1 MLVSLLVM
9 GIGTVA
15 FVPGAASAQPVTSFT
30 PSAIPWTT
38 YSKNMNVTTF
48 VAPDGSRDQLWHF
61 LNGAQQS
68 IYVEIFGINNPYI
81 VDLIH
86 QIHAAKPSLVMKF
99 LIGWNSLGYLDQNKW
114 VANDLTNLGL
124 PVKWTKS
131 TDFDQAHQK
140 YIIIDNKTTIVQS
153 GNWAKTSF
161 PESGKI
167 SNREWNIAM
176 TDVDVTAAYRAVFDY
191 DWGRGKTY
199 SVADGTGSALSYSES
214 GSSYPRP
221 FATAGT
227 FSGQMNVTPI
237 FSPDTSL
244 QGILY
249 CINRAQVTLDVQIPY
264 FTDVNDGGQVDQVI
278 NAILAAKARGVTIR
292 IITDETKD
300 FENISDICVANGIA
314 IGWQDTTYF
323 TAEHNKGIIVDGE
336 LVLVCSIN
344 FSDESIANNREA
356 GVIIENNNVVQWYQ
370 AVFDYDW
377 SIADI
382 VNPITTTTTEP
393 GIDWVDGVVVI
404 ALVIVV
410 FSGAYCRKK

>member
-1 MLVSLLVM
+1 
-9 GIGTVA
+9 
-15 FVPGAASAQPVTSFT
+15 
-30 PSAIPWTT
+30 
-38 YSKNMNVTTF
+38 
-48 VAPDGSRDQLWHF
+48 
-61 LNGAQQS
+61 
-68 IYVEIFGINNPYI
+68 
-81 VDLIH
+81 
-86 QIHAAKPSLVMKF
+86 
-99 LIGWNSLGYLDQNKW
+99 
-114 VANDLTNLGL
+114 
-124 PVKWTKS
+124 
-131 TDFDQAHQK
+131 
-140 YIIIDNKTTIVQS
+140 
-153 GNWAKTSF
+153 
-161 PESGKI
+161 
-167 SNREWNIAM
+167 M

-199 SVADGTGSALSYSES
+199 SVPDGTGSALSYSES

-221 FATAGT
+221 FATAGM

-264 FTDVNDGGQVDQVI
+264 FTDVNGGGQVDQVI
-278 NAILAAKARGVTIR
+278 NAILAAKARGVTVR
-292 IITDETKD
+292 IITDEVDD
-300 FENISDICVANGIA
+300 FENISEICVSNGIA

-323 TAEHNKGIIVDGE
+323 TAEHNKGITVDGE

-382 VNPITTTTTEP
+382 VTSTTTTTTTGP
-393 GIDWVDGVVVI
+393 GIDWVTVGAVAI
-404 ALVIVV
+404 ALVIVLL
-410 FSGAYCRKK
+410 SGTYCKKK